1 MAENIDEIAGLIEG
15 LRRENDSNNEDYKR
29 ILAEIRGKVD
39 GIRDNAEAL
48 AAVRQI
54 IDTKLTSD
62 NDKLSELDTTLES
75 LKNAIYS
82 STDYSELTEQV
93 KTLSDNFKSGFT
105 SVVNFANRDAD
116 AKNLILD
123 RLDALESAVKNGAMI
138 ETLRHRTDD
147 LVKGYENFISDS
159 NLRHGNMVSAL
170 VDLKNKID
178 DYSSKNNYVYGT
190 IERSIDDTNSK
201 IAGLEATVSSNLGN
215 VNSKLYSMGDDIQKI
230 LNDGF
235 DHLKYLSSNMSEAMN
250 SNSLDFRTTI
260 EVLKA
265 NIMDYSDHLKD
276 EFAALN
282 KDITTKIETGNEADT
297 MLGNDILDNVKRI
310 ENIVITKSEDYA
322 NLASNN
328 FNNIMNNFK
337 QVEEIIVS
345 KAHDY
350 ENLVAAKVNE
360 IVDFINTLK
369 DAVSLLKVD
378 NEAYLTDRL
387 SELGTQLQDVNSGFE
402 KMMTNSSEE
411 IKELSSVIAQT
422 SEDIVKKLQET
433 DIEEIVNLK
442 DELLAS
448 SSSNFNALLEKVEG
462 VNDSVEAFKN
472 SAADNL
478 NGYLETLKELFVD
491 FSSKVE
497 NSQNNDEILEKL
509 SNLEVIMSRF
519 DVEKNENFTRL
530 QTLIENNAAAIDTIK
545 DNVIRD
551 IDFGHIEA
559 VIEEKSNSK
568 DEKLASI
575 ENLLNDIDMSK
586 DNQFQALRD
595 IINENSSSKDEK
607 LEDIKNAIGN
617 IHINTDDGKF
627 EELKNIIYQNS
638 SSKDEKL
645 EDIKNSIG
653 NIHINTDDGKFEELK
668 NIIYQNS
675 SSKDEK
681 LDAIRNLIETNSAN
695 KDAMING
702 ISDLIRNNS
711 SIKDEKLEEIKNL
724 INELNVS
731 GFGQQNEIKD
741 IIRDYVNDREE
752 KFGELRNI
760 INTNS
765 QSKDEKL
772 ETLKNIVSEYKNSLE
787 KISSDIQIKSD
798 MTLAELSEIKLA
810 ANRTSDTGTPAQ
822 AIENLETIIND
833 KLIDYKSGMADEIA
847 DIKDSIS
854 TIRDNLG
861 NISIGYDDS
870 ALSAKL
876 SMIDEQMSDYAQNYE
891 QMLGILN
898 GRLNDYVEAVQNV
911 TAKTNNDLEGSEN
924 QFGEIKTRFDELSN
938 KLTNLVGNS
947 GLIEIL
953 ANIRQQFDILSD
965 NIRKEKI
972 GAIEDVK
979 STLDE
984 ILAII
989 NNNLYLVGQN
999 VETIY
1004 SKQLENSS
1012 NIVASLD
1019 SGISSIKT
1027 DLNNVVTDIGNTIE
1041 EKLKFITENFE
1052 PLENAIKEFADFDY
1066 TNILTATKEQIEL
1079 SYVTLSNELKDL
1091 LKNQPAY
1098 GNVENSYNETV
1109 SKLNDL
1115 EEVVN
1120 DSINANLETIN
1131 NVLSNIHD
1139 LTQSNFSIAE
1149 DIQTE
1154 FQADLI
1160 NLETRLKEAGKSN
1173 YESITEKLQEIK
1185 SIVEQHN
1192 SLNPE
1197 EIKNILIPAIDNE
1210 ELIDLIRGLNKSLA
1224 DKIIE
1229 MKQDTDLAAQDLADV
1244 INSVKNTV
1252 EYTLD
1257 VINDKFENSN
1267 KNAQQII
1274 EKLDE
1279 LDRKVGLVV
1288 LASGGT
1294 DDKEK
1299 GVFENIKNI
1308 KDNVDSIVANTKTS
1322 TEINA
1327 KIDELNSKLDV
1338 LVKSGNNELSE
1349 NIGSI
1354 IEDIKDLKNNYI
1366 KTIDAKLDI
1375 LAQSSND
1382 ILAQSSNDELSENI
1396 ETVIEDVKDLKDN
1409 YIKTIDTKLDIIAQS
1424 DSEEILNDVAANI
1437 EKINDD
1443 IQSVKSS
1450 IDASN
1455 GTIVDKDLFKKKID
1469 ELKEQLTAT
1478 ETNLKEYSKTNTSE
1492 SLSVENLIKELNSK
1506 IDIIAMSD
1514 DNGVLDE
1521 IYEIKEIVEAQI
1533 DALKETSS
1541 DNTNNVYAKLNDEL
1555 IKIDNSL
1562 KSIDLSK
1569 SAAEIKDSVITAVV
1583 SLTNGIS
1590 FAEESEEIK
1599 DFVNDR
1605 TNELHR
1611 MLLDVKHQLSAIS
1624 NAGDDMELYTYTM
1637 QDVESDLA
1645 KLRLVVNDVSTKV
1658 ADNELAVV
1666 STNLTKMSKSME
1678 DLKDAI
1684 IDAEVK
1690 RVSFEELGNEIL
1702 SISARLNKLILGQ
1715 NEADEKLIEK
1725 VEQGMANS
1733 FGSDSKFI
1741 MRRIE
1746 KYLSELDK
1754 KLEYTVNVNNILKN
1768 VMMYLGEWMDGTTDT
1783 LESIYNKSISSTVTD
1798 ELKDVLPEK
1807 SELYKFID
1815 SKYYQQEANIENLQN
1830 IVDNVVSQSEFR
1842 AEELQ
1847 SIIEGKLM
1855 SQDSKITKLQNFVE
1869 EKISRQESRLDRI
1882 EMQLDRICTALET
1895 QNNSNYTADKIDE
1908 LDNKL
1913 SKLSTN
1919 IEKLASYVD

>member
-29 ILAEIRGKVD
+29 ILAEIREKVD
-39 GIRDNAEAL
+39 GIRNNAEAL
-48 AAVRQI
+48 AAVRQM

-282 KDITTKIETGNEADT
+282 KDITTKIETGSEADA
-297 MLGNDILDNVKRI
+297 MLGNDILDNVKRV
-310 ENIVITKSEDYA
+310 ENIVIAKSEDYA

-337 QVEEIIVS
+337 HVEEIIVS

-411 IKELSSVIAQT
+411 IKELSSVMAQT
-422 SEDIVKKLQET
+422 SEDIVKRLQET
-433 DIEEIVNLK
+433 DIEEIITLK
-442 DELLAS
+442 DELLSS

-478 NGYLETLKELFVD
+478 NSYLETLKELFTD

-509 SNLEVIMSRF
+509 SNIEVVMNRF
-519 DVEKNENFTRL
+519 DFEKNENFTRL
-530 QTLIENNAAAIDTIK
+530 QTLIENNAAAIDSIK
-545 DNVIRD
+545 GNIGRD

-568 DEKLASI
+568 DEKLTAI

-645 EDIKNSIG
+645 EDIKNAID

-711 SIKDEKLEEIKNL
+711 SIKDEKLEDIKNL

-741 IIRDYVNDREE
+741 IIRNYGNDREE

-772 ETLKNIVSEYKNSLE
+772 ETLKNIVSEYKTSLE

-911 TAKTNNDLEGSEN
+911 TAKTNNNLEGFEN

-989 NNNLYLVGQN
+989 NKNLYLVGQN

-1052 PLENAIKEFADFDY
+1052 PLENAIKEIADFDY

-1366 KTIDAKLDI
+1366 KTIDAKL
-1375 LAQSSND
+1375 D

>member
-29 ILAEIRGKVD
+29 ILAEIREKVD
-39 GIRDNAEAL
+39 GIRNNAEAL
-48 AAVRQI
+48 AAVRQM

-282 KDITTKIETGNEADT
+282 KDITTKIETGSEADA
-297 MLGNDILDNVKRI
+297 MLGNDILDNVKRV
-310 ENIVITKSEDYA
+310 ENIVIAKSEDYA

-337 QVEEIIVS
+337 HVEEIIVS

-411 IKELSSVIAQT
+411 IKELSSVMAQT
-422 SEDIVKKLQET
+422 SEDIVKRLQET
-433 DIEEIVNLK
+433 DIEEIITLK
-442 DELLAS
+442 DELLSS

-478 NGYLETLKELFVD
+478 NSYLETLKELFTD

-509 SNLEVIMSRF
+509 SNIEVVMNRF
-519 DVEKNENFTRL
+519 DFEKNENFTRL
-530 QTLIENNAAAIDTIK
+530 QTLIENNAAAIDSIK
-545 DNVIRD
+545 GNIGRD

-568 DEKLASI
+568 DEKLTAI

-645 EDIKNSIG
+645 EDIKNAID

-711 SIKDEKLEEIKNL
+711 SIKDEKLEDIKNL

-741 IIRDYVNDREE
+741 IIRNYGNDREE

-911 TAKTNNDLEGSEN
+911 TAKTNNNLEGFEN

-989 NNNLYLVGQN
+989 NKNLYLVGQN

-1052 PLENAIKEFADFDY
+1052 PLENAIKEIADFDY

-1366 KTIDAKLDI
+1366 KTIDAKL
-1375 LAQSSND
+1375 D

>member
-29 ILAEIRGKVD
+29 ILAEIREKVD
-39 GIRDNAEAL
+39 GIRNNAEAL
-48 AAVRQI
+48 AAVRQM

-282 KDITTKIETGNEADT
+282 KDITTKIETGSEADA
-297 MLGNDILDNVKRI
+297 MLGNDILDNVKRV
-310 ENIVITKSEDYA
+310 ENIVIAKSEDYA

-337 QVEEIIVS
+337 HVEEIIVS

-411 IKELSSVIAQT
+411 IKELSSVMAQT
-422 SEDIVKKLQET
+422 SEDIVKRLQET
-433 DIEEIVNLK
+433 DIEEIITLK
-442 DELLAS
+442 DELLSS

-478 NGYLETLKELFVD
+478 NSYLETLKELFTD

-509 SNLEVIMSRF
+509 SNLEVVMNRF
-519 DVEKNENFTRL
+519 DFEKNENFTRL
-530 QTLIENNAAAIDTIK
+530 QTLIENNAAAINSIK
-545 DNVIRD
+545 GNIGRD

-568 DEKLASI
+568 DEKLTAI

-645 EDIKNSIG
+645 EDIKNAIG

-711 SIKDEKLEEIKNL
+711 SIKDEKLEDIKNL

-741 IIRDYVNDREE
+741 IIRNYGNDREE

-911 TAKTNNDLEGSEN
+911 TAKTNNNLEGFEN

-989 NNNLYLVGQN
+989 NKNLYLVGQN

-1052 PLENAIKEFADFDY
+1052 PLENAIKEIADFDY

-1366 KTIDAKLDI
+1366 KTIDAKL
-1375 LAQSSND
+1375 D